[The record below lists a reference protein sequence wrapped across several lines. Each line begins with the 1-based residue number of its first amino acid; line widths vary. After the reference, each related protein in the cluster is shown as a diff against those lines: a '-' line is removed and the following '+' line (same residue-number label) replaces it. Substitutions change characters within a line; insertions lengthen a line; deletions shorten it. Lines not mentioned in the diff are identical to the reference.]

1 MQDGSVIPYLDT
13 CTHLGNILCT
23 SDKHVMI
30 DSAVIDLSCKLN
42 NLLADFFYCNS
53 DTLSTLLNS
62 YCMNVYGYQLWKW

>member
-30 DSAVIDLSCKLN
+30 DSAVKDLSCKLN
-42 NLLADFFYCNS
+42 NLLADFFIVIVTPFPPC
-53 DTLSTLLNS
+53 LILIA
-62 YCMNVYGYQLWKW
+62 